1 MSENREVKIMS
12 AGFVI
17 VDFSGR
23 EPTALCLLNDFRQWD
38 FPKGKLERGE
48 SALDAAIRETEEE
61 SGLSLNDIQ
70 PVNEI
75 SETVFYSVPGGS
87 KSATYFF
94 AERISKKSPYLP
106 VNPMLGK
113 PEHIMLRWF
122 PISSLDEI
130 MPKRLEPVIETLHTW
145 INSSNSQNDTGET
158 ERV

>member
-1 MSENREVKIMS
+1 MNENPEVKIKS

-17 VDFSGR
+17 VDFSGH
-23 EPTALCLLNDFRQWD
+23 EPTVLCLLNDFRQWD
-38 FPKGKLERGE
+38 FPKGKLEDDE
-48 SALDAAIRETEEE
+48 TAFDAAVRETEEE

-70 PVNEI
+70 PFNEI
-75 SETVFYSVPGGS
+75 FETVFYSVPGGS

-113 PEHIMLRWF
+113 PEHIALRWF
-122 PISSLDEI
+122 PASSLYDV
-130 MPKRLEPVIETLHTW
+130 MPKRLGPVIETLHTW
-145 INSSNSQNDTGET
+145 IDSPNSQNDSGET